1 MSNRPS
7 ITALVVLALL
17 SVILDIVGGVL
28 APELR
33 PDFTLLLFGS
43 RLVLDVAI
51 VAGLFLRRRAV
62 WVTIT
67 ALYAL
72 AILWRSLILIPGLLG
87 VTPLPSPAWAAW
99 LLVSHF
105 AVGVG
110 SVVLLSLRQTRG
122 YFGCETQPPE

>member
-1 MSNRPS
+1 MSNLPAIS
-7 ITALVVLALL
+7 ALVVLAVL
-17 SVILDIVGGVL
+17 SVILDIVGVVL
-28 APELR
+28 SPELR

-62 WVTIT
+62 WIILT

-72 AILWRSLILIPGLLG
+72 AILWRALILVPGLLG
-87 VTPLPSPAWAAW
+87 ITQLPSPVWAAW
-99 LLVSHF
+99 LLATHF
-105 AVGVG
+105 AIAVG

-122 YFGCETQPPE
+122 CFGYETSA

>member
-1 MSNRPS
+1 M
-7 ITALVVLALL
+7 TLVVLAVL

-51 VAGLFLRRRAV
+51 VAGLFLRHRAV
-62 WVTIT
+62 WIVLT

-72 AILWRSLILIPGLLG
+72 AILWRALILVPGLLG
-87 VTPLPSPAWAAW
+87 VTQLPSPVWAAW
-99 LLVSHF
+99 LLAAHF
-105 AVGVG
+105 TVAVG
-110 SVVLLSLRQTRG
+110 SIVLTA
-122 YFGCETQPPE
+122 